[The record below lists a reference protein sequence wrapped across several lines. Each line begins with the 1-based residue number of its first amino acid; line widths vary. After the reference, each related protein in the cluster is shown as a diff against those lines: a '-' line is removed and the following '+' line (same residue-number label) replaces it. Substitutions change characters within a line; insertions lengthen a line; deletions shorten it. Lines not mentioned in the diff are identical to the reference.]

1 CTAAISGSHSPRTR
15 RRWSF
20 WRDGLFDLD
29 DLALRVQVDDVAH
42 GWALTLDRVE
52 DDQTAVTGVLFADA
66 GQTSGGGIAPVHAVD
81 EALLIGVAHA
91 RPQAGI
97 SGARHVVVDFCHGGH
112 GGIGAVAVQH
122 A

>member
-1 CTAAISGSHSPRTR
+1 GGRAGRGGAGRGIDSGGAGWTWGGCREGSCVSHSPLTR

-20 WRDGLFDLD
+20 WPDGLLDLD

-66 GQTSGGGIAPVHAVD
+66 GETSGGAVAPVHAVD
-81 EALLIGVAHA
+81 EALLIGVA
-91 RPQAGI
+91 
-97 SGARHVVVDFCHGGH
+97 
-112 GGIGAVAVQH
+112 
-122 A
+122 